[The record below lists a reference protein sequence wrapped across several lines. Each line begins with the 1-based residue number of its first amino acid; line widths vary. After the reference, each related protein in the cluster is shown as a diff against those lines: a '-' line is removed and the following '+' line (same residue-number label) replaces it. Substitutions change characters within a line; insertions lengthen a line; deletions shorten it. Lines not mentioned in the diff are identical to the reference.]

1 LLDDYRR
8 DEMLM
13 KAARFARNPGA
24 VILILGWVSVSLS
37 QSSGTISTVTG
48 TGSCGFSGDGGPA
61 SSAKVNGPNGLAT
74 DRAGHLYIADVGNHV
89 VRKVTPTG
97 MITTFAG
104 TGAPGF
110 DGDNQPAGKAQLATP
125 AGVAVDLSGRYLYI
139 ADNGNHRIRRID
151 LLTLT
156 IITVAGTGQPGFG
169 GDGGAATQAQLA
181 YPSAV
186 ALDLAGN
193 LYIADTGNYR
203 IRRVDSSGII
213 RTFAGTGLRAFCGDG
228 GPALLACF
236 VNPVALAAGPTGE
249 VFIADSS
256 DHRVRRVDPNGMIT
270 TVAGNGH
277 FGAPTPGPATQTRI
291 KWPQG
296 LATDSVGNLFISDFA
311 THLVMRVDRSAM
323 LTFVAGTGTA
333 GFNGDGGPATRA
345 MLNGPSGI
353 VIDSAG
359 TMFIS
364 DSQNCRV
371 RRVR

>member
-13 KAARFARNPGA
+13 KAARFARNTGA

-139 ADNGNHRIRRID
+139 ADNGHHRIRQVDLQTNRI
-151 LLTLT
+151 T
-156 IITVAGTGQPGFG
+156 TVAGTGTPGFS
-169 GDGGAATQAQLA
+169 GDGGWAIQAQLSS
-181 YPSAV
+181 PSAV
-186 ALDLAGN
+186 AVDTLGN
-193 LYIADTGNYR
+193 FYIADVGNR
-203 IRRVDSSGII
+203 RVRRVDSSGLIT
-213 RTFAGTGLRAFCGDG
+213 TFAGTGQRLSCGDG
-228 GPALLACF
+228 GPAKQACF
-236 VNPVALAAGPTGE
+236 KNPVALAVGLTGE
-249 VFIADSS
+249 VFVADNE
-256 DHRVRRVDPNGMIT
+256 DHRVRRIDPSGIIT
-270 TVAGNGH
+270 TIAGNGL
-277 FGAPTPGPATQTRI
+277 FNPPNPGPAKDSSV

-296 LATDSVGNLFISDFA
+296 LAINAAGNLYISDFA
-311 THLVMRVDRSAM
+311 SNIVLM
-323 LTFVAGTGTA
+323 LSRDGNLTLVAGTSTP
-333 GFNGDGGPATRA
+333 GFSGDGGPATRA
-345 MLNGPSGI
+345 MLNGPSGLA
-353 VIDSAG
+353 VDSFG
-359 TMFIS
+359 NLFIS
-364 DSQNCRV
+364 DSLNCRV
-371 RRVR
+371 RRLR